1 MGLKGEAAI
10 VGYVEWKPER
20 RRARPPEFTI
30 EQWARLTKGALD
42 DAGVSVESVNG
53 IVTSG
58 IQESGMF
65 VPATVSEYLGIP
77 IDFAEY
83 VDLGGATCAGM
94 IWRAAAAV
102 ELGLADVVVCAAPS
116 SPVPRPPISR
126 PPDSRRMFGA
136 SSNAYGSPQAEFEIP
151 YGNLAQNAP
160 YAQIAQRYAYE
171 FGYDPR
177 ALAKIAVDQRTNAC
191 AHPQAVFYGQ
201 PITIDDV
208 LNSPMIADPLH
219 LLEIVMPV
227 TGGAAVVVANA
238 DVARSSQ
245 HRPVWVKGCGE
256 RVAFKTPTY
265 AEDLLWAPLASAART
280 AFTMAGLSPD
290 DMDMAS
296 IYDCYTITVLM
307 LLEAS
312 GFCDKGK
319 GIQFLNAHDLTYR
332 GDFPLNTHGG
342 QLSFGQAGLAGGMSH
357 VCDAAR
363 QLMGRA
369 EAAQVPDC
377 NRAYVA
383 GNGGILSEQVALV
396 LEGE

>member
-30 EQWARLTKGALD
+30 EQWAHLTKGALD
-42 DAGVSVESVNG
+42 DAGVSVESGQRHRDLRDPG
-53 IVTSG
+53 IGDVRAG
-58 IQESGMF
+58 DGVG
-65 VPATVSEYLGIP
+65 VPRDPV
-77 IDFAEY
+77 DFAEY

-116 SPVPRPPISR
+116 SPVPRPPTNR

-191 AHPQAVFYGQ
+191 ANPQAVFYGQ
-201 PITIDDV
+201 PITVDDV

-238 DVARSSQ
+238 DVARSSH
-245 HRPVWVKGCGE
+245 HRPVWVKGFGE

-265 AEDLLWAPLASAART
+265 AEDLLWAPLAPAART
-280 AFTMAGLSPD
+280 AFAMAGSLPTTWTWRPSTTATPSPSSCSSRRQVSATRAR
-290 DMDMAS
+290 AS
-296 IYDCYTITVLM
+296 SSSIPTT
-307 LLEAS
+307 
-312 GFCDKGK
+312 
-319 GIQFLNAHDLTYR
+319 
-332 GDFPLNTHGG
+332 
-342 QLSFGQAGLAGGMSH
+342 
-357 VCDAAR
+357 
-363 QLMGRA
+363 
-369 EAAQVPDC
+369 
-377 NRAYVA
+377 
-383 GNGGILSEQVALV
+383 
-396 LEGE
+396 

>member
-136 SSNAYGSPQAEFEIP
+136 SSNA
-151 YGNLAQNAP
+151 
-160 YAQIAQRYAYE
+160 
-171 FGYDPR
+171 
-177 ALAKIAVDQRTNAC
+177 
-191 AHPQAVFYGQ
+191 
-201 PITIDDV
+201 
-208 LNSPMIADPLH
+208 
-219 LLEIVMPV
+219 
-227 TGGAAVVVANA
+227 
-238 DVARSSQ
+238 
-245 HRPVWVKGCGE
+245 
-256 RVAFKTPTY
+256 
-265 AEDLLWAPLASAART
+265 
-280 AFTMAGLSPD
+280 
-290 DMDMAS
+290 
-296 IYDCYTITVLM
+296 
-307 LLEAS
+307 
-312 GFCDKGK
+312 
-319 GIQFLNAHDLTYR
+319 
-332 GDFPLNTHGG
+332 
-342 QLSFGQAGLAGGMSH
+342 
-357 VCDAAR
+357 
-363 QLMGRA
+363 
-369 EAAQVPDC
+369 
-377 NRAYVA
+377 
-383 GNGGILSEQVALV
+383 
-396 LEGE
+396 